1 MSRITDV
8 KTIRVVLTVCMSG
21 PDREKEENNDDDKRK
36 RREEEMR
43 KKKSNGTSSKLELAC
58 RETPFAIKRWKPRE
72 VLKRIQRQQQPTHT
86 RLDEN
91 NKKNVH
97 RLRLRPVKCRCCFTI
112 SPLIIDGI
120 TRACEERPCSF
131 FPIIIIIIIVDGGGP
146 AAGISHF

>member
-1 MSRITDV
+1 
-8 KTIRVVLTVCMSG
+8 MSG

-91 NKKNVH
+91 NKKKCSPSKIASSKM
-97 RLRLRPVKCRCCFTI
+97 PVLLHYFTI
-112 SPLIIDGI
+112 NH
-120 TRACEERPCSF
+120 RRYN
-131 FPIIIIIIIVDGGGP
+131 
-146 AAGISHF
+146 AGM